1 MKLMICMDDT
11 DNLET
16 KGTGWLVEA
25 ACREMTAMGW
35 GTYSMISRHQLFV
48 HPDIP
53 YTSHNSS
60 MVFTAQTDVP
70 GEEYARFLSAYL
82 EEHSAPGSDP
92 GLCIVPE
99 PGSETRDE
107 LISFG
112 LRAKREV
119 LTKAQAYAL
128 ARKLGVHLSEHGG
141 TGGGIIGALAG
152 IGLRL
157 YGNDGRFRGWYHLG
171 QAGSILTAGELK
183 SYESIEDIR
192 TADNT
197 PVDDTARI
205 RISDQLKTICMNGRS
220 TLLVHPANGDG
231 FHAVLAKEKLKRY

>member
-1 MKLMICMDDT
+1 MRLLISMDDT
-11 DNLET
+11 DNLES
-16 KGTGWLVEA
+16 KGTGWLVED
-25 ACREMTAMGW
+25 ACREMTCMGW
-35 GTYSMISRHQLFV
+35 GKYSMISRHQLYV

-60 MVFTAQTDVP
+60 MVFEAYTEVSPQK
-70 GEEYARFLSAYL
+70 YARFLSAYL

-99 PGSETRDE
+99 PGAGDRDA

-112 LRAKREV
+112 LRAKKEV
-119 LTKAQAYAL
+119 LDKPQAYDL
-128 ARKLGVHLSEHGG
+128 AKNLGVHLSEHGG
-141 TGGGIIGALAG
+141 TGGGVIGALAG

-157 YGNDGRFRGWYHLG
+157 WGNDGRFRGWYHLG
-171 QAGSILTAGELK
+171 PAGTVMSARKLRA
-183 SYESIEDIR
+183 YESIEDIR
-192 TADNT
+192 TPDDK
-197 PVDDTARI
+197 PVDDSASI

-231 FHAVLAKEKLKRY
+231 VHTVLAKEELKRY